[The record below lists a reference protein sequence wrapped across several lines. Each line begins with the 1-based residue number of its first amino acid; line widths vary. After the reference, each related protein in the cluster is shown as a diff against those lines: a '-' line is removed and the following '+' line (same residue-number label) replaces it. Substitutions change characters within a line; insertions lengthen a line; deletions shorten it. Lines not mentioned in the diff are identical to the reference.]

1 VQESIS
7 IWLRWLRLQAAAAF
21 VALQNKVAVFL
32 TENTPRSDFECVIF
46 FSDML

>member
-46 FSDML
+46 CSDML